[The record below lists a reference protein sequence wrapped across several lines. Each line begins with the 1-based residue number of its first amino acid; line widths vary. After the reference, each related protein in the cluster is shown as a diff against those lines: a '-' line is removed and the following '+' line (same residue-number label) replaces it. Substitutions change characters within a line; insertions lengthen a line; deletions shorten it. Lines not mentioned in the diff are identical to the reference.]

1 MNEWLKKLF
10 TQIKALWSKWTLVQ
24 KLILIGI
31 VVAAVV
37 ALILVL
43 RVSGTPTSVP
53 LFDVPIT
60 DEAMRDRILFRINQ
74 ENINPSINSANIIT
88 VPTSADARRMR
99 AILVRE
105 DMVPGNVDPWNLF
118 DTERWTT
125 TDFERNVNLR
135 RSITQMLTQHIE
147 ALDDVDRANVV
158 VTMPERTTF
167 LADQSPVT
175 ASVVIY
181 QKPNSDI
188 LTNRK
193 KIEGIQ
199 KLVRF
204 AVEGLTDEYIVITDS
219 SGNVINNFEDLADFD
234 RVKLVEKEQQLIAL
248 MEKQYRNSIL
258 TALQNIFTADRV
270 RDLNIK
276 IDMDMSKR
284 DVDAKEFSPITIRE
298 DNPDTPY
305 DDSEFKDTL
314 TVSSETSTTRW
325 QGSGFDPEGPAGT
338 TGQTPPVYGDM
349 SNLYGL
355 SEQSIVRRNEVVN
368 ERQIREQKSPSIDR
382 VTVSV
387 NIDGEWK
394 IKYNETGRMVFLPNG
409 SMDRE
414 YIPVDPA
421 DIAKAQELVQDAIGF
436 NRSRGDSVTVRN
448 IRFDRTAQFATEDAA
463 YMRAQQTQR
472 TILLIL
478 GGIAIILVAF
488 IVFRVITRE
497 LERRR
502 RLKEEEL
509 LRQHQIER
517 EQPLWEAEQA
527 GMEVSMSVEERK
539 RLELQENAINMAK
552 EHPEDVALLIRTWL
566 MEE

>member
-1 MNEWLKKLF
+1 MNEWLKKFF

-24 KLILIGI
+24 KLILGGI

-37 ALILVL
+37 ALFLIL
-43 RVSGTPTSVP
+43 RVSGSPTSVP

-60 DEAMRDRILFRINQ
+60 DEAMRDRILYRVNQ
-74 ENINPSINSANIIT
+74 ENIAPSINSAGVIT
-88 VPTSADARRMR
+88 VPTAADARRMR

-125 TDFERNVNLR
+125 TDFERNINLR

-147 ALDDVDRANVV
+147 AIDDVDRANVV

-167 LADQSPVT
+167 QSEQNPVT

-188 LTNRK
+188 LTNRQ

-199 KLVRF
+199 KLIRF
-204 AVEGLTDEYIVITDS
+204 AVTGLTDANIVITDS
-219 SGNVINNFEDLADFD
+219 SGKVINNFEDLAEFD
-234 RVKLVEKEQQLIAL
+234 RVKLVEKEQLLIAGL
-248 MEKQYRNSIL
+248 EKQYRASIL
-258 TALQNIFTADRV
+258 AALQNIYTPDRV

-276 IDMDMSKR
+276 IDMDMSKQ
-284 DVDAKEFSPITIRE
+284 DVEATEYAPVTIRA

-305 DDSEFKDTL
+305 DDSEFRDSLTL
-314 TVSSETSTTRW
+314 SSEIYTTRW
-325 QGSGFDPEGPAGT
+325 QGSGFNPEGPAGT

-355 SEQSIVRRNEVVN
+355 SEQSIERKNEVIN
-368 ERQIREQKSPSIDR
+368 QRQIREQRSPSIDR

-387 NIDGEWK
+387 NIDGEWRM
-394 IKYNETGRMVFLPNG
+394 KYNEAGQMIVLPNG
-409 SMDRE
+409 SVDRE
-414 YIPVDPA
+414 YIPIDPA
-421 DIAKAQELVQDAIGF
+421 DLARTQSLVQNAIGF
-436 NRSRGDSVTVRN
+436 NRARGDSVTVEN
-448 IRFDRTAQFATEDAA
+448 VRFDRTAQFSAEDDAL
-463 YMRAQQTQR
+463 MRAKQTQR

-478 GGIAIILVAF
+478 GGVAIILIAF
-488 IVFRVITRE
+488 IIFRVITRE

-502 RLKEEEL
+502 RLREEEL
-509 LRQHQIER
+509 LRQHQMER
-517 EQPLWEAEQA
+517 EKTLWEAEQA

-539 RLELQENAINMAK
+539 RLELQENAVNMAK